1 MDTRDL
7 RYFIAAAETGHLHQA
22 AERVGRSQPALSK
35 CIRRLENELR
45 ARLFEPSGRGIRLT
59 AVGAA
64 LLERA
69 RPLVQGIQDTVRDIA
84 ELADGAAGHV
94 RLGSGTTAAEW
105 LLPSLFQQLLAQS
118 PGLTFEV
125 TTGLGSVLRPALRG
139 RKLDLVITP
148 LLDSD
153 AAEFEAVAIGSDAL
167 VIAMR
172 AGHPLDRPG
181 VRAADLAGF
190 GWLLPPDSLPSTAWL
205 IRTLRSAGLP
215 KPRIQ
220 VEADAVNVLRG
231 VVMRTDLLTF
241 LSRRDLGYGGG
252 TRLRALDLPG
262 LTLHRYMGALSLRGQ
277 HRAPAVERVLRLLKQ
292 IGEVGSSDR
301 SPRATPAPPGRHPEP
316 QESQP

>member
-35 CIRRLENELR
+35 CIRRLETELR

-59 AVGAA
+59 SVGAA

-69 RPLVQGIQDTVRDIA
+69 RPLVQGMQDAVRDMA

-105 LLPSLFQQLLAQS
+105 LLPELFQRLLAQT
-118 PGLTFEV
+118 PGVTFEV
-125 TTGLGSVLRPALRG
+125 STGLGSVLRQALREG
-139 RKLDLVITP
+139 KLDLVITP
-148 LLDSD
+148 LVDSD
-153 AAEFEAVAIGSDAL
+153 AIDFDAMAISGDAM

-172 AGHPLDRPG
+172 AGHPLDRVG

-190 GWLLPPDSLPSTAWL
+190 GWLLPPESLPSTAWL
-205 IRTLRSAGLP
+205 FRTLQSAGLP

-220 VEADAVNVLRG
+220 VEADTVNVLRR
-231 VVMRTDLLTF
+231 VVTQTDLLTF

-252 TRLRALDLPG
+252 TQLCALEMPG
-262 LTLHRYMGALSLRGQ
+262 FTLQRYMGALCLRGV
-277 HRAPAVERVLRLLKQ
+277 HRAPAVERVLRLLNE
-292 IGEVGSSDR
+292 IGAVLG
-301 SPRATPAPPGRHPEP
+301 
-316 QESQP
+316 

>member
-35 CIRRLENELR
+35 CIRRLETELR

-69 RPLVQGIQDTVRDIA
+69 RPLVQGMQDTVRDIA
-84 ELADGAAGHV
+84 ELAEGAAGHV

-105 LLPSLFQQLLAQS
+105 LLPELFRHLLSQS

-125 TTGLGSVLRPALRG
+125 TTGLGSVLRPALRE

-148 LLDSD
+148 LLDTDTTDFD
-153 AAEFEAVAIGSDAL
+153 AFAIAGDEL

-181 VRAADLAGF
+181 VLPADLAPF

-220 VEADAVNVLRG
+220 IEADTVNVLRR
-231 VVMRTDLLTF
+231 VVTETDLLTF
-241 LSRRDLGYGGG
+241 LSRRDLAYGGG
-252 TRLRALDLPG
+252 TRLRALELPG
-262 LTLHRYMGALSLRGQ
+262 LTMRRDMGALSLSGQ
-277 HRAPAVERVLRLLKQ
+277 HRAPAVERVLQMLRQ
-292 IGEVGSSDR
+292 IGTVVS
-301 SPRATPAPPGRHPEP
+301 
-316 QESQP
+316 

>member
-35 CIRRLENELR
+35 CIRRLEADLR
-45 ARLFEPSGRGIRLT
+45 AKLFEPSGRGIRLT

-64 LLERA
+64 LLDRA
-69 RPLVQGIQDTVRDIA
+69 RPLVQGMQDVVRDIA
-84 ELADGAAGHV
+84 ELAEGAAGHV

-105 LLPSLFQQLLAQS
+105 LLPGLFERLLAQS

-125 TTGLGSVLRPALRG
+125 TTGLGSVLRPALREG
-139 RKLDLVITP
+139 KLDLVITP
-148 LLDSD
+148 LVDSD
-153 AAEFEAVAIGSDAL
+153 TADFDAMAIASDEL
-167 VIAMR
+167 VVAMR
-172 AGHPLDRPG
+172 AGHPLDRTG

-205 IRTLRSAGLP
+205 MRTLQSAGLP

-220 VEADAVNVLRG
+220 VEADAVNVLRR
-231 VVMRTDLLTF
+231 VVTQTDLLTF

-252 TRLRALDLPG
+252 TRLRGLEVPG
-262 LTLHRYMGALSLRGQ
+262 LTLHRYMGALALRGV
-277 HRAPAVERVLRLLKQ
+277 HRAPAVERVLQLLK
-292 IGEVGSSDR
+292 GVG
-301 SPRATPAPPGRHPEP
+301 TVVG
-316 QESQP
+316 